1 MTLSLMVT
9 WGRSHSGV
17 STILLSGE
25 KEDWARWL
33 WNSPDFAFLTLW
45 NDNFPSLS
53 LRRLLQL
60 PAAFKLAWCSSHA
73 HMKTCHLSFYYST
86 LETSP
91 IILPERLPRG
101 WSFLKHYNK
110 KHGPIGLHSDS
121 LRVMAYFIAIAQ
133 SRRTRVTPET
143 LSVVKICCIRSTRV
157 SGSTHTCSRI
167 PLVTSKTAGEGQGC
181 WCKAKIMD
189 LTSLIMRETSEE
201 HLRNKLQIP
210 CLLATPNPQTGI
222 LSFRKSSFASREEG
236 KVWSL
241 LSITC

>member
-1 MTLSLMVT
+1 MRALRSLEETFLFLRRRKKAQMTLSLMVT

-110 KHGPIGLHSDS
+110 KLTRADRSTQWLSKGHGLLYSHCAKQKDQSDS
-121 LRVMAYFIAIAQ
+121 WN
-133 SRRTRVTPET
+133 
-143 LSVVKICCIRSTRV
+143 
-157 SGSTHTCSRI
+157 
-167 PLVTSKTAGEGQGC
+167 PLC
-181 WCKAKIMD
+181 
-189 LTSLIMRETSEE
+189 
-201 HLRNKLQIP
+201 
-210 CLLATPNPQTGI
+210 
-222 LSFRKSSFASREEG
+222 G
-236 KVWSL
+236 KDML
-241 LSITC
+241 YP